1 MYMDRVRCL
10 HPSSLAGSLGGC
22 CHVAEFH
29 RCQEAGVHSA
39 ARQLAPICSRA
50 VPHPSFCSSCG
61 ASQRGA
67 ESQKLGA
74 GERAWSGLAPGHS
87 DSFIALRARSPVL
100 YGPRGE
106 TMMA

>member
-1 MYMDRVRCL
+1 M
-10 HPSSLAGSLGGC
+10 
-22 CHVAEFH
+22 
-29 RCQEAGVHSA
+29 HSA
-39 ARQLAPICSRA
+39 ARQLAPICSWA

-67 ESQKLGA
+67 ESQTLGA
-74 GERAWSGLAPGHS
+74 GERAWSGLAPGHC